1 MYPLHQEAIRVTRV
15 PATTAWH
22 IPHGGGC
29 DLARYRD
36 RSPTTASEGQVA
48 ESHEETRQLRQPPP
62 RRTLRAA
69 RSRALHRRPPQAA
82 HRARRRTRH
91 RPHGTVRAPAA
102 EWTDTAR
109 PTGGSGCSTG
119 RPSSPARRPPA
130 ARPARRSERGGQRH
144 RPTGRQRRGPARFPA
159 PTPPAA
165 GPAIGGAARP
175 DRCPPWPGPGAGPA
189 IVRPG
194 TERRARTAAAQ
205 RHRRHRTAS
214 GGAGDLTGTP
224 APAGSAH
231 GSREARAGAPGL
243 GVTSPPW
250 PWRGNTGTAS
260 GRAARPCWTRG
271 SGRRTSAAALRRSD
285 PAPRATPRRSTTAP
299 RRTR

>member
-22 IPHGGGC
+22 IPHAAGC
-29 DLARYRD
+29 DPARYRD

-48 ESHEETRQLRQPPP
+48 GSHEETRQPRQSPP

-69 RSRALHRRPPQAA
+69 RSRRFTAVRPKPRTEPADGTGTRPTAPSAPLRRSG
-82 HRARRRTRH
+82 RTR
-91 RPHGTVRAPAA
+91 PGQPAA
-102 EWTDTAR
+102 AAAR
-109 PTGGSGCSTG
+109 PA
-119 RPSSPARRPPA
+119 RPARRPPA
-130 ARPARRSERGGQRH
+130 ARSARRSERGGQHH
-144 RPTGRQRRGPARFPA
+144 RPTGRQRREPTRFPTPA
-159 PTPPAA
+159 PPAA
-165 GPAIGGAARP
+165 GPAAGGAARLRTGVR
-175 DRCPPWPGPGAGPA
+175 DGPA
-189 IVRPG
+189 QVPARALVRPG
-194 TERRARTAAAQ
+194 TERRARTAAVQ
-205 RHRRHRTAS
+205 RHRHHRTVS

-224 APAGSAH
+224 APAGSAY
-231 GSREARAGAPGL
+231 GSREARAGAGAPGP

-250 PWRGNTGTAS
+250 SWRGNTGTAS

-285 PAPRATPRRSTTAP
+285 PAPRAAPRRSTTAP

>member
-22 IPHGGGC
+22 IPHAAGC
-29 DLARYRD
+29 DPARYRD

-48 ESHEETRQLRQPPP
+48 GSHEETRQPRQPPP

-69 RSRALHRRPPQAA
+69 RSRLFTAVRPKPRTEPADKPGTGPTAPSAPLRRSG
-82 HRARRRTRH
+82 RTRPGH
-91 RPHGTVRAPAA
+91 PAA
-102 EWTDTAR
+102 A
-109 PTGGSGCSTG
+109 
-119 RPSSPARRPPA
+119 A
-130 ARPARRSERGGQRH
+130 ARPAGPPRKPSVPRLRGGANAAGSATGRRDVSAVGRRGFPRRH
-144 RPTGRQRRGPARFPA
+144 RRPQARQPVAQPVRTGVRDVPAQVPVRA
-159 PTPPAA
+159 L
-165 GPAIGGAARP
+165 
-175 DRCPPWPGPGAGPA
+175 
-189 IVRPG
+189 VRPG
-194 TERRARTAAAQ
+194 TERRARTAAVQ
-205 RHRRHRTAS
+205 RHRHHRTAS

-231 GSREARAGAPGL
+231 GSREARAGAGAPGP

-250 PWRGNTGTAS
+250 SWRGNTGTAS